1 MLGAG
6 SLSYLIGLP
15 RTIRQECLLLRCRS
29 SPPSR
34 GPLCFGLRLLR
45 RRRLRPRCAPTSSS
59 ADYGSISTQSDLLPA
74 LMLPD
79 FDRGDRNGEFWSR
92 PAQCRPVS
100 QYSEGPSSRS
110 TSTEA
115 SDIIGRWRRR
125 FIQAVGE
132 ASASVT

>member
-1 MLGAG
+1 MRPDEL
-6 SLSYLIGLP
+6 
-15 RTIRQECLLLRCRS
+15 E
-29 SPPSR
+29 
-34 GPLCFGLRLLR
+34 
-45 RRRLRPRCAPTSSS
+45 RRLREHLDAVGPAPRAE
-59 ADYGSISTQSDLLPA
+59 LLHA